1 MLEFETGTDKSAVI
15 KVIGVG
21 GAGCNAVNRMIDA
34 DLRGVQF
41 IAVNTD
47 QQALN
52 RCNAE
57 IKIQIGEK
65 LTRGL
70 GAGGNPEVGQRSAEE
85 SLDEVIDIIEGSD
98 MIFITAGMG
107 GGTGTGAAPVIAKAS
122 KDMGIL
128 TVGVV
133 TKPFSFE
140 GKKRKDQAELGLTY
154 LKKYVD
160 SLVFVP
166 NDKLLQ
172 NCERNTTMIEAFNM
186 ADDVLRQGVQG
197 ISDLISEEALI
208 NVDFADVKSVMTD
221 RGIAHMGVGHGTGE
235 NRAKEAVTAAVES
248 PLLETTISGAKAIL
262 LYVAGGYDLGMQEVS
277 EIATAVQ
284 EQADKEA
291 ILIFG
296 SAVSE
301 EMKDE
306 VSVTVIATG
315 FGEGLSPSEPVRG
328 LNETKAEEIT
338 TENGLTGRSIT
349 MNQIYDETKDEDKS
363 ASRFGDIPSFL
374 RQK

>member
-57 IKIQIGEK
+57 VKIQIGEK

-235 NRAKEAVTAAVES
+235 SRAKDAVTAAVES

-315 FGEGLSPSEPVRG
+315 FGEGLSSPEPARG
-328 LNETKAEEIT
+328 LNETKAEEVT

-349 MNQIYDETKDEDKS
+349 MNQIYDETKHEDKS